1 MILSETSCQS
11 QLFSCLFWSACL
23 APTCLAPVFSGFLRH
38 DVLGYPNSRNALIP
52 LNPSRFDFEPKAMN
66 PPRLVVIGLDSA
78 APELLF
84 DHLADHLPNISR
96 LRREGRF
103 GRLRSCDPPITVP
116 AWLVATT
123 GLDPG
128 QLGCYGF
135 RNRADRSYRL
145 MSTATS
151 LSSPAPRV
159 WDHLGQAGVESL
171 LIGIPQTYPPKPV
184 RGSLVT
190 DFLTPSIESPYTWP
204 PELRE
209 EIANLPAVAPY
220 EFDIL
225 NFRTD
230 DKERLKNDLWR
241 MTRKRFAL
249 ARHLAMSRSWQFMM
263 MVEIGLDR
271 AQHAFWQK
279 WPDGIANIDEVNKIC
294 PDLGVLIDYHKLLD
308 DEIGKLLQT
317 IPGPCKV
324 IIVSDHGACAMEGG
338 FALNQWLIDRGDL
351 VLKKPLTRPTKLE
364 QADVDWPLT
373 KAWGAGGF
381 YGRIFANVD
390 GREPQGLIKSVEL
403 DRYLRE
409 LIKDLE
415 NIKTPDGKSM
425 KNRVYRPQD
434 LYKSVEGIAP
444 PDLIAYFGELQW
456 RSVGLVGL
464 ESVFTQENDTG
475 PDQANHDI
483 DGCFIESGAGTD
495 PDENPVIGLKLIEI
509 TSRILNHFDL
519 KDVHS

>member
-1 MILSETSCQS
+1 MKT
-11 QLFSCLFWSACL
+11 
-23 APTCLAPVFSGFLRH
+23 
-38 DVLGYPNSRNALIP
+38 
-52 LNPSRFDFEPKAMN
+52 
-66 PPRLVVIGLDSA
+66 PRLIVIGLDSA

-96 LRREGRF
+96 LRRAGRF

-151 LSSPAPRV
+151 LSSPASRV
-159 WDHLGQAGVESL
+159 WDYLGQAGIESL
-171 LIGIPQTYPPKPV
+171 LVGIPQTYPPKAV
-184 RGSLVT
+184 RGCLVT
-190 DFLTPSIESPYTWP
+190 DFLTPSTDSPYTWP

-220 EFDIL
+220 EFDIQ

-230 DKERLKNDLWR
+230 DKERLRNDLWR

-249 ARHLAMSRSWQFMM
+249 ARHLAISRPWQFMM

-279 WPDGIANIDEVNKIC
+279 WPKGVTDVDEARRLC

-308 DEIGKLLQT
+308 DEIGLLLQT
-317 IPGPCKV
+317 IQGPFKV
-324 IIVSDHGACAMEGG
+324 LVVSDHGACAMEGG
-338 FALNQWLIDRGDL
+338 FALNQWLIDLGDL
-351 VLKKPLTRPTKLE
+351 VLKSPLARPTKLE
-364 QADVDWPLT
+364 QAEIDWSRT

-381 YGRIFANVD
+381 YGRIFANVA
-390 GREPQGLIKSVEL
+390 GREPQGLLKPEEL
-403 DRYLRE
+403 DNYLTWLVE
-409 LIKDLE
+409 DLE
-415 NIKTPDGKSM
+415 NLNTPDGQPM
-425 KNRVYRPQD
+425 RNRILRPRD

-444 PDLIAYFGELQW
+444 PDLIAYFGELRW

-464 ESVFTQENDTG
+464 GSPFTRENDTG
-475 PDQANHDI
+475 PDQANHDF
-483 DGCFIESGAGTD
+483 DGCYIEWGEGVISEEK
-495 PDENPVIGLKLIEI
+495 PLENLKLIDL
-509 TSRILNHFDL
+509 TDQILNHFD
-519 KDVHS
+519 VIR